1 MQTLSNVLVICFAI
15 GIDGFSPLPFAPI
28 HSLYGRSSGEL
39 LVEAHLRLVA
49 KAAWSNVC
57 VCVCVCVCVNIYI

>member
-1 MQTLSNVLVICFAI
+1 MLPFREPLFFFSKSDIMQTLSNVLVLCFAI

-39 LVEAHLRLVA
+39 LVEAQLLLF
-49 KAAWSNVC
+49 
-57 VCVCVCVCVNIYI
+57 